1 MGTYSLGLNQRG
13 LTHWVWVRGK
23 LTTWVW
29 VRGKFTHLVWVRGKL
44 TNWVSVWW
52 ELTNWVWV
60 RGKLTNWVWVRGGLT
75 HWGWVRRKFT
85 HLVWVREWE
94 TYSLDDSPAEFDK
107 SSPDGTSKQIQHLSI
122 TRQIQSTV
130 NSYLDTCAL
139 CVLHIRNVWY
149 RCYVPK
155 TREQSGFSE
164 KAARW
169 HKILKMRTLF
179 DIRLSTFLILL
190 LFI

>member
-60 RGKLTNWVWVRGGLT
+60 RGGLT
-75 HWGWVRRKFT
+75 HWGWVRGGLT

-139 CVLHIRNVWY
+139 CVLHNTQCWVQVL
-149 RCYVPK
+149 CAK
-155 TREQSGFSE
+155 NTRTKRIFRKGS
-164 KAARW
+164 
-169 HKILKMRTLF
+169 TLA
-179 DIRLSTFLILL
+179 
-190 LFI
+190 